1 MPLSIEEQL
10 RREILDNY
18 RSVRAFTQTIG
29 LPYSTVD
36 NIFKRGIDG
45 TAVITVAKVFHA
57 LGLDMNSIGRST
69 LRRQG
74 EPSSLPLGI
83 SSVEEDLVVL
93 ADNFRAMDREGQETL
108 RRVSE
113 DMGVPAD
120 HFV

>member
-83 SSVEEDLVVL
+83 SSVEEDLEVL

-108 RRVSE
+108 RRLSE
-113 DMGVPAD
+113 DMVAGGR
-120 HFV
+120 